1 LGSTASIREV
11 VTLLSRL
18 LECRVEP
25 RFGALPDRPD
35 QAVRAADAGTTQA
48 RLGWR
53 PTISLEEG
61 LRRTVAWHRQR
72 ALNNKKGGLEP

>member
-1 LGSTASIREV
+1 MSPRPIREV
-11 VTLLSRL
+11 VTPLSRL
-18 LECRVEP
+18 LDSSVEP
-25 RFGALPDRPD
+25 RFGALPDRPS
-35 QAVRAADAGTTQA
+35 QAARAADAAATQA

-72 ALNNKKGGLEP
+72 ALNNKKGGVEP